1 MKIVSKAPC
10 RVDLAGG
17 TLDIWPLYL
26 FHQDS
31 VTVNF
36 AVDRYTY
43 CELASRPDRGYR
55 ICSRDLD
62 CSAEFTT
69 LDALLATV
77 NPKFKLVKEMIRFFA
92 PHLREQ
98 SHGWNISTH
107 SEAPA
112 GAGISGSSALLI
124 ATASALNKVSK
135 TGFSLEKI
143 REIAQNVEARIIR
156 VPTGCQDYYPA
167 MYGGVSAI
175 HLTPSGIHRVG
186 LPVDLLELNQR
197 FVLAYTGEPR
207 DSGINNWEVTKAHI
221 GGDAKVHRNFDR
233 IAAIANGMRT
243 ALEAHDW
250 TGVARLLREEWLHRK
265 KNAPGITTPLIDKL
279 VEATKRKGALAA
291 KVCGAGGGGC
301 VLFLVEP
308 GSQSR
313 VGRVIEQQGAA
324 VLNTSVA
331 PFGVEIKTTVA
342 APPKAIRSRGLERA
356 GRRILTAGV

>member
-43 CELASRPDRGYR
+43 CELEERDDKTYEVS
-55 ICSRDLD
+55 SRDLQCRVPFSD
-62 CSAEFTT
+62 LNS
-69 LDALLATV
+69 LLKAT
-77 NPKFKLVKEMIRFFA
+77 NPKLKLVSEMIRFFA
-92 PHLREQ
+92 PQLREQ
-98 SHGWNISTH
+98 PYGWTVETH

-124 ATASALNKVSK
+124 ATASAFNKICK
-135 TGFSLEKI
+135 TGYSLEKL

-175 HLTPSGIHRVG
+175 HLLPCGIKRVG
-186 LPVDLLELNQR
+186 LPVDPHELNQR

-207 DSGINNWEVTKAHI
+207 NSGINNWEVTKAHI
-221 GGDAKVHRNFDR
+221 GGDRAVHKNFDR
-233 IAAIANGMRT
+233 IAEIANGMRT
-243 ALEAHDW
+243 ALEANDW
-250 TGVARLLREEWLHRK
+250 TGVARLLREEWGHRK
-265 KNAPGITTPLIDKL
+265 KNAPGITTPLIDRL
-279 VEATKRKGALAA
+279 VATTKRKGSLAA

-308 GSQSR
+308 GTKER
-313 VGRVIEQQGAA
+313 VATAITEQGAT
-324 VLNTSVA
+324 VLHAAVA
-331 PFGVEIKTTVA
+331 P
-342 APPKAIRSRGLERA
+342 
-356 GRRILTAGV
+356 AGVQVKPAAKAKTLKAGA

>member
-43 CELASRPDRGYR
+43 CELAERSDRTYEVS
-55 ICSRDLD
+55 SRDLQCRIQFSD
-62 CSAEFTT
+62 LDT
-69 LDALLATV
+69 LLKTA
-77 NPKFKLVKEMIRFFA
+77 NPKLKLVVEMMRFFA
-92 PHLREQ
+92 PELRAQ
-98 SHGWNISTH
+98 PYGWTVETH

-124 ATASALNKVSK
+124 ATASAFNKVCK
-135 TGFSLEKI
+135 TGYSIEKI
-143 REIAQNVEARIIR
+143 REISQNIEARIIR

-175 HLTPSGIHRVG
+175 HLSPAGIKRVG
-186 LPVDLLELNQR
+186 LPVDAGELNQR

-207 DSGINNWEVTKAHI
+207 NSGINNWEVTKLHI
-221 GGDAKVHRNFDR
+221 GGDKGVHRNFDR
-233 IAAIANGMRT
+233 IAEIANGMR
-243 ALEAHDW
+243 AAMEAHDW
-250 TGVARLLREEWLHRK
+250 AGVARLLREEWTHRK
-265 KNAPGITTPLIDKL
+265 KNAPGITTPLIEQL
-279 VEATKRKGALAA
+279 VAATKRKGSLAA

-308 GSQSR
+308 GTKERVSQA
-313 VGRVIEQQGAA
+313 ITAQGAT
-324 VLNTSVA
+324 VLNAAVA
-331 PFGVEIKTTVA
+331 PLGVQVKITSRKPKTL
-342 APPKAIRSRGLERA
+342 KAGA
-356 GRRILTAGV
+356 